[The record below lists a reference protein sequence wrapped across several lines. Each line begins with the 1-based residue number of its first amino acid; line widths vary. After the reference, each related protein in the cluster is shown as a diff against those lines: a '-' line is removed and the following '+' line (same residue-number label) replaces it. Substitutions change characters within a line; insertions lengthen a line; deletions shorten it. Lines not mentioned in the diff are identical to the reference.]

1 MEGLRIKIKRV
12 DPEEIIRKIIGNVP
26 YTIRKAGDEI
36 EITIEDKHVH
46 LKKFEDR
53 TTLRERIKRKLPR
66 GWKVTVEG

>member
-1 MEGLRIKIKRV
+1 MRIKIKRV

-36 EITIEDKHVH
+36 EIIIEDRHVR
-46 LKKFEDR
+46 LKSEDR